1 MQHCS
6 GLESLNHRSGRV
18 TVQGKRWGVAING
31 NGDDDSSYHYYDED
45 DFHDDGGIDN
55 NDYNDDDKSDD
66 NKQRTG
72 VLTLTRF

>member
-6 GLESLNHRSGRV
+6 GLERLNHRSGRV
-18 TVQGKRWGVAING
+18 TVQGKRLGVAING
-31 NGDDDSSYHYYDED
+31 NGDGDSSYDYYDED

-55 NDYNDDDKSDD
+55 NDYNDKSDD
-66 NKQRTG
+66 NKQCTG